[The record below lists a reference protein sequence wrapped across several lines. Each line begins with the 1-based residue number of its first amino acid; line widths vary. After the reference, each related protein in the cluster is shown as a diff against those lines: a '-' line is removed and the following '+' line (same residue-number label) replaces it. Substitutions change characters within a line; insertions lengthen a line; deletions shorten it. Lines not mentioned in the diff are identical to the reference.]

1 MTAMSQTDTQIFTND
16 LQAMEPDVHLALTRA
31 GVTGVQKVIRITHA
45 GSELLYY
52 ADIDAFVDLDP
63 AQKGVH
69 MSRFPETVA
78 EAIDEVV
85 IGESLH
91 VEDLAERIAARIVE
105 RQRAVRSEVT
115 IRAKFPVTRRTPVSD
130 LPTQE
135 IYTLIGRALANGS
148 LSRRMVGVEVR
159 GLNACPCAQGLVR
172 DHAGVRLREAGY
184 DDGQVG
190 EIFSLLPAA
199 THNQRAEATLM
210 LGTTREVDARD
221 LIGIAERSM
230 SAPIFELLKRPDE
243 LHVVEQA
250 HLHPRF
256 VEDSVRLMVA
266 GALEHYADLS
276 DGCFVLARQVNFET
290 IHNHDVLA
298 ERHGVVAELRA
309 DLDRTGS
316 ASSHTTAE
324 EWLLGG

>member
-1 MTAMSQTDTQIFTND
+1 MRAMIQGQPDTFTHD
-16 LQAMEPDVHLALTRA
+16 LQAAEPDVHLALTRA
-31 GVTGVQKVIRITHA
+31 GVTGVHKVIRIAHA
-45 GSELLYY
+45 GTELVYY

-63 AQKGVH
+63 SQKGVH

-78 EAIDEVV
+78 EAIDQVV

-91 VEDLAERIAARIVE
+91 VEDLAEHIAARIVE
-105 RQRAVRSEVT
+105 RQQAVRSEVT
-115 IRAKFPVTRRTPVSD
+115 IRAKFPVTRRTPVTD

-135 IYTLIGRALANGS
+135 IYHLIGQALATTDTA
-148 LSRRMVGVEVR
+148 RRMVGVEVR

-172 DHAGVRLREAGY
+172 ERAGERLRDAGY
-184 DDGQVG
+184 EPRQID
-190 EIFSLLPAA
+190 EIFSMLPAA
-199 THNQRAEATLM
+199 THNQRAAATLM
-210 LGTTREVDARD
+210 LGTSREVDARD

-243 LHVVEQA
+243 LYVVEQA

-276 DGCFVLARQVNFET
+276 DGCFVLARQINFET

-298 ERHGVVAELRA
+298 ERHGVVRELRA
-309 DLDRTGS
+309 ELAGQEAQS
-316 ASSHTTAE
+316 QHTTARA
-324 EWLLGG
+324 WLQAQ

>member
-1 MTAMSQTDTQIFTND
+1 MSDQATGFRED
-16 LQAMEPDVHLALTRA
+16 LQAAAPEVHLALTRA
-31 GVTGVQKVIRITHA
+31 GVTGVHKVIRISHA

-52 ADIDAFVDLDP
+52 ADIDAYVDLDP
-63 AQKGVH
+63 KQKGVH

-91 VEDLAERIAARIVE
+91 VEDLAQHIGARIVE
-105 RQRAVRSEVT
+105 RQQAVRSEVT
-115 IRAKFPVTRRTPVSD
+115 IRAKFPVTRRTPVSN

-135 IYTLIGRALANGS
+135 IYHLIGQSLVNGS
-148 LSRRMVGVEVR
+148 SARRMVGVEVR

-172 DHAGVRLREAGY
+172 ERAAERLADAGY
-184 DDGQVG
+184 DDGQVR
-190 EIFSLLPAA
+190 EIFEMLPAA
-199 THNQRAEATLM
+199 THNQRAAATLM

-221 LIGIAERSM
+221 MIRIAEESM

-243 LHVVEQA
+243 LYVVEQA

-266 GALEHYADLS
+266 GALDHYSDLS
-276 DGCFVLARQVNFET
+276 DGCFVLARQINYET

-298 ERHGVVAELRA
+298 ERHGVVRELRA
-309 DLDRTGS
+309 ELNGDDSPGEHTGARQWLEG
-316 ASSHTTAE
+316 AS
-324 EWLLGG
+324 

>member
-1 MTAMSQTDTQIFTND
+1 MASISQTDTEIFTHD
-16 LQAMEPDVHLALTRA
+16 LQAASPDVSLALTRA
-31 GVTGVQKVIRITHA
+31 GVTGVQKVIRIAHA
-45 GSELLYY
+45 GTELVYY

-63 AQKGVH
+63 TQKGVR
-69 MSRFPETVA
+69 MSRFPETVS
-78 EAIDEVV
+78 EAIDHVV

-91 VEDLAERIAARIVE
+91 VEDLAEHIATQIVE
-105 RQRAVRSEVT
+105 RQEAVRSEVT
-115 IRAKFPVTRRTPVSD
+115 IRAKFPVTRRTPVTN

-135 IYTLIGRALANGS
+135 IYHLIGRALANGTKP
-148 LSRRMVGVEVR
+148 RRMVGVEVR

-172 DHAGVRLREAGY
+172 ERAAVRLHDAGY
-184 DDGQVG
+184 DDDQVA
-190 EIFSLLPAA
+190 EIFDLLPAA

-210 LGTTREVDARD
+210 LGTTRDVDARD

-243 LHVVEQA
+243 LAVVEQA

-266 GALEHYADLS
+266 GTLEHYADLS

-298 ERHGVVAELRA
+298 ERHGVVSELRA
-309 DLDRTGS
+309 DLAGAQGDAR
-316 ASSHTTAE
+316 HTTAE

>member
-1 MTAMSQTDTQIFTND
+1 MCAMIEGQTGTFTHD
-16 LQAMEPDVHLALTRA
+16 LQAAEPEVHLALTRA
-31 GVTGVQKVIRITHA
+31 GVTGVHKVIRIAHA
-45 GSELLYY
+45 GTELVYY

-63 AQKGVH
+63 SQKGVH

-78 EAIDEVV
+78 EAIDQVV

-91 VEDLAERIAARIVE
+91 VEDLAEHIAAQIVE
-105 RQRAVRSEVT
+105 RQQAVRSEVT
-115 IRAKFPVTRRTPVSD
+115 IKAKFPVTRRTPVTD

-135 IYTLIGRALANGS
+135 IYTLIGHALVNGS
-148 LSRRMVGVEVR
+148 SARRMVGVEVR

-172 DHAGVRLREAGY
+172 GRAGERLLEAGY
-184 DDGQVG
+184 ETAQID
-190 EIFSLLPAA
+190 EIFALLPAA

-243 LHVVEQA
+243 LYVVEHA

-266 GALEHYADLS
+266 GTLDHYGDLS

-298 ERHGVVAELRA
+298 ERHGVVRELRA
-309 DLDRTGS
+309 ELAGEDAHSEHTS
-316 ASSHTTAE
+316 ARV
-324 EWLLGG
+324 WLEAR

>member
-1 MTAMSQTDTQIFTND
+1 MTDTTTFKED
-16 LQAMEPDVHLALTRA
+16 LQATEPEVHLALTRA
-31 GVTGVQKVIRITHA
+31 GVTGVQKVIRIAHA
-45 GSELLYY
+45 GTELLYY
-52 ADIDAFVDLDP
+52 ADIDCYVDLDP

-78 EAIDEVV
+78 EAIDNVV

-91 VEDLAERIAARIVE
+91 VEDLAEHIAARVVE
-105 RQRAVRSEVT
+105 RQGAVRSEVE
-115 IRAKFPVTRRTPVSD
+115 IRAKFPVTRTTPVSG

-135 IYTLIGRALANGS
+135 IYHLIGRALANGS
-148 LSRRMVGVEVR
+148 AARRLVGVQVR

-172 DHAGVRLREAGY
+172 ERAAERLGDAGY
-184 DDGQVG
+184 DAGQID
-190 EIFSLLPAA
+190 EIFELLPAA

-210 LGTTREVDARD
+210 VGTRKEVDARD
-221 LIGIAERSM
+221 LIAIAERSM

-266 GALEHYADLS
+266 GTLDHYDDLS

-290 IHNHDVLA
+290 IHNHDVVA
-298 ERHGVVAELRA
+298 ERHGAVRELRA
-309 DLDRTGS
+309 EMAGEPGAAHHL
-316 ASSHTTAE
+316 TAG
-324 EWLLGG
+324 EWLRTR